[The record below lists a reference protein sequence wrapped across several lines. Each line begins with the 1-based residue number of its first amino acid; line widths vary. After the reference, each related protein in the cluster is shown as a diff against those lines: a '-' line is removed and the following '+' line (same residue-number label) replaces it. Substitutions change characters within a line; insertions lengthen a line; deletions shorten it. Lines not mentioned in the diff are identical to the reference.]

1 MGKNLLR
8 GRMLILGQLCLEP
21 EEKEKAEELINS
33 IWQRDSDY
41 TLYKKRTFQNPKH
54 DEEKILTARKTF
66 ARKKS
71 KNQTY
76 IKL

>member
-1 MGKNLLR
+1 LGKNLLR

-54 DEEKILTARKTF
+54 DEEKILNARKTF